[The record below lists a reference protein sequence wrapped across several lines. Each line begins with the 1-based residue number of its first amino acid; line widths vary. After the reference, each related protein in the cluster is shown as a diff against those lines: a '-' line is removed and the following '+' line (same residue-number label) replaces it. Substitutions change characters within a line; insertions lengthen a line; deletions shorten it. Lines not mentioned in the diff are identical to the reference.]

1 MFKRKNGI
9 SIYYEIEGILI
20 EPVETIVLI
29 GGLTRDHT
37 IWRKVVPLLKEKY
50 RIIVPDNRDSGR
62 SSSPDANYDIVDLAD
77 DLADMLTFINM
88 GPVHVIG
95 HSMGGFMGF
104 YIAAKYPELVK
115 TLTLCSTAEKQT
127 DVGIAYLNTRIQSMM
142 SYPAGKQTTIDRASV
157 VSVMDKIYAPVT
169 LENKAFVEE
178 IINFEV
184 NNPYLQSRHAFVR
197 QANACI
203 RHSAEEL
210 LKDIRCPTLV
220 VTGEY
225 DKAYPAELAFML
237 AKKLHNAST
246 VIIPNAAHMLQLE
259 QPRRLVEALQTFI
272 DANEDNDEI
281 T

>member
-1 MFKRKNGI
+1 MLRRKNGI
-9 SIYYEIEGILI
+9 SIYYEIEGILT

-50 RIIVPDNRDSGR
+50 RIILPDNRDSGR

-77 DLADMLTFINM
+77 DVADMLTCINM
-88 GPVHVIG
+88 GPAHVIG

-115 TLTLCSTAEKQT
+115 TLTLCSTAERQT
-127 DVGIAYLNTRIQSMM
+127 DIGIAYLNARIQSIMN
-142 SYPAGKQTTIDRASV
+142 YPSDQQITIDRASV
-157 VSVMDKIYAPVT
+157 SSVMDKIYAPVT

-178 IINFEV
+178 IIDFEV
-184 NNPYLQSRHAFVR
+184 SNPCSQSRDAFVR

-203 RHSAEEL
+203 RHNAEEL

-225 DKAYPAELAFML
+225 DKVYPAELAFMS
-237 AKKLHNAST
+237 AKKLYNAST

-259 QPRRLVEALQTFI
+259 QPKLLAEALQTFI
-272 DANEDNDEI
+272 DANQG
-281 T
+281 